1 MGIAA
6 WFSGTARKSA
16 AAASVEAYLEICQRQ
31 GLFAGDPAQTANK
44 LIEMATTEAPSLIQG
59 RFRPMVVASG
69 ALAITVNNLEDN
81 YPARSF
87 YATALSAMMKGALLE
102 DRLTSADMRILEGC
116 DLVLRKFSEQPSPV
130 L

>member
-1 MGIAA
+1 MGLAT
-6 WFSGTARKSA
+6 WFSATARKSA

-31 GLFAGDPAQTANK
+31 GLFAGNPAQTANK
-44 LIEMATTEAPSLIQG
+44 LIEAACSEAPTLVQG
-59 RFRPMVVASG
+59 RFRPMVFASG
-69 ALAITVNNLEDN
+69 ALAITVTHLEDD

-87 YATALSAMMKGALLE
+87 YAMALSAMMKGAVVE

-116 DLVLRKFSEQPSPV
+116 ELVLRRFNEQPSPV